1 MLLNAMND
9 YLLLHNAVLSPI
21 IFFTKELNLSFLFG
35 SLQSDQLKLAY
46 KEIKINV
53 GTPANK

>member
-9 YLLLHNAVLSPI
+9 DLLLHNAVLSPI
-21 IFFTKELNLSFLFG
+21 IFFTKELNLSSLFG
-35 SLQSDQLKLAY
+35 SLQSDILKLAY

-53 GTPANK
+53 GIPANK